1 MMSNEREQIES
12 QGQPYKATP
21 DARIS
26 RTDEGGAEPHPSQ
39 ATEMHRHRPVLHQRR
54 LEQTICTA
62 AVTQKR
68 DNAFN
73 CPGVKK
79 RGKELFWKLF
89 YNLSIYER
97 VFLTIMIK
105 NTFVMRSTILFAN

>member
-1 MMSNEREQIES
+1 MSNEREQIES
-12 QGQPYKATP
+12 QGQKYKATP

-39 ATEMHRHRPVLHQRR
+39 ATEMHHRPVLHQRR
-54 LEQTICTA
+54 RLEQTSTA

-79 RGKELFWKLF
+79 RGKEIDFSFLKTLSLLVKL
-89 YNLSIYER
+89 
-97 VFLTIMIK
+97 
-105 NTFVMRSTILFAN
+105 